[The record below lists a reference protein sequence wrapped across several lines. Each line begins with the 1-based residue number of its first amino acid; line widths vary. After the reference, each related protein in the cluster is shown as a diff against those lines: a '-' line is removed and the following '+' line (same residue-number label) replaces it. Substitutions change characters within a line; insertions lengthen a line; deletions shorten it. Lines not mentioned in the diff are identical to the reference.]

1 MILKL
6 FIYDFKCIHG
16 LLGITIIIITLKIKT
31 SIMLTY
37 KVLED
42 PLGQKNTNMCP
53 QLSLDL
59 QSNYTH
65 KPRKE
70 NTQSKQHAS
79 KFWLIKLYL

>member
-1 MILKL
+1 
-6 FIYDFKCIHG
+6 
-16 LLGITIIIITLKIKT
+16 
-31 SIMLTY
+31 MLTY

-70 NTQSKQHAS
+70 NMQLKQHAS
-79 KFWLIKLYL
+79 KFWLKLNLQHVKEMITSRFIHLGITDQFFKFLLSRE